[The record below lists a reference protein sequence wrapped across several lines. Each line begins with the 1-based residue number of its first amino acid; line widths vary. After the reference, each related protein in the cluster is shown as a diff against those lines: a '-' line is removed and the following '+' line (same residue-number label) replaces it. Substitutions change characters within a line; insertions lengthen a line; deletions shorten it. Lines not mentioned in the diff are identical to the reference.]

1 MENKM
6 KNILFIHQDVKQ
18 QLKNQQVLVPKK
30 SNNWIFDILA
40 DRDIEYVLNIPKSK
54 YNKLTVNEIPFSKYF
69 GVVYDHDDQIDNGK
83 VWELDYNENDFPKFN
98 ESYLKNYLLKQL
110 VK

>member
-1 MENKM
+1 MENEM
-6 KNILFIHQDVKQ
+6 KQPLYIHKDDKQ
-18 QLKNQQVLVPKK
+18 QLKKRQLIVPT
-30 SNNWIFDILA
+30 SNNHIFDILA
-40 DRDIEYVLNIPKSK
+40 ERNIEYELNIPKSK
-54 YNKLTVNEIPFSKYF
+54 YNKLTINEISFSKYF
-69 GVVYDHDDQIDNGK
+69 KVIYDYDDQIEDNT